1 MSRSYKKPVIEICKG
16 GSGTKRHT
24 KAKKKMVR
32 ETRRWL
38 DTKEDLPSG
47 NYYKRYQNDRRWRP
61 DDGRT
66 WSDNTKD
73 TRK

>member
-1 MSRSYKKPVIEICKG
+1 MSRSYKKPIIGIALG
-16 GSGTKRHT
+16 GVKPHK
-24 KAKKKMVR
+24 KAKKKMTR

-38 DTKEDLPSG
+38 GMQEDAPSG
-47 NYYKRYQNDRRWRP
+47 NYYKRYQYDWRWRP

-66 WSDNTKD
+66 WSDNPKD